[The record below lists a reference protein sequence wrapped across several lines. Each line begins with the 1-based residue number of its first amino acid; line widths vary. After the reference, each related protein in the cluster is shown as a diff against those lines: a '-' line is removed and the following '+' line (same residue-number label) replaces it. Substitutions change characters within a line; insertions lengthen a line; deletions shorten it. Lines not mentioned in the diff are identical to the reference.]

1 MFGFS
6 FLQSR
11 GHAGANHTARANM
24 TPSNLFFPFW
34 LIVLT

>member
-1 MFGFS
+1 MFGFV

-24 TPSNLFFPFW
+24 TSPKLFFHSG
-34 LIVLT
+34 